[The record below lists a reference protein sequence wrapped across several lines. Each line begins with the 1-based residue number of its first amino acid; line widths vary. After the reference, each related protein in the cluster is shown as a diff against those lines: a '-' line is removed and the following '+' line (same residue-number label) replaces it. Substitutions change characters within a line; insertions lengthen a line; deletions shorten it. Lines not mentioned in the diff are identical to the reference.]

1 MRENNHYTPK
11 DSSRALESILSGF
24 RWEQQPRAEVGSC
37 SQHVVI
43 GWAGVVYEHPTPGSG
58 NRMLSVITPDSRNFS
73 FPLQSSTPAR
83 GLLKGLIPSSATNGS
98 WFTRTARMTDAARKA
113 WHQALLQLSAW
124 CHYMSSNSCTGSS
137 VSRLNIQS
145 GSRIAIY
152 LCPTLIQTWSSQMK

>member
-11 DSSRALESILSGF
+11 DSSRALDASSLVCSE
-24 RWEQQPRAEVGSC
+24 RQQPRVGVGSC
-37 SQHVVI
+37 SEHAVTGREAVVSMQSQTGPVWI
-43 GWAGVVYEHPTPGSG
+43 MSIQ
-58 NRMLSVITPDSRNFS
+58 LQKLLFS
-73 FPLQSSTPAR
+73 SSEFHSSMWSAE
-83 GLLKGLIPSSATNGS
+83 GLIPSSATDGS
-98 WFTRTARMTDAARKA
+98 WFTRRMTDAARKA